1 MTHTI
6 GRTYSETES
15 LDWNGWYPVVAEQRG
30 EIVIVAVIPADLD
43 DTSDFVPVSVTI
55 DDENG
60 DEINPCEAGWQDAF
74 MRAADY
80 RAMFEAQDG
89 GAA

>member
-6 GRTYSETES
+6 GRTFADTAN
-15 LDWNGWYPVVAEQRG
+15 LDWDGWYPVVAEQRN
-30 EIVIVAVIPADLD
+30 EIVIVAVIPADMD
-43 DTSDFVPVSVTI
+43 DTSEFVPVSVTI
-55 DDENG
+55 DEENG
-60 DEINPCEAGWQDAF
+60 DEINECEAGWQDAF

-80 RAMFEAQDG
+80 RAMFESQTG

>member
-1 MTHTI
+1 MNHTI
-6 GRTYSETES
+6 GRTFADTAN

-30 EIVIVAVIPADLD
+30 EIVIVAVITADME

-55 DDENG
+55 DEENG
-60 DEINPCEAGWQDAF
+60 DEINGCEAGWQDAF

-80 RAMFEAQDG
+80 RAMFDSTTG